1 MRFITQLVAIR
12 QVNQDEQGLDRN
24 SMFPNKAAKMET
36 KPSNFVP
43 LLVSPYPLA
52 LKFVCKPCHS
62 EV

>member
-24 SMFPNKAAKMET
+24 SMFPTKAAKMET

-43 LLVSPYPLA
+43 LHISPNQLPL
-52 LKFVCKPCHS
+52 
-62 EV
+62 